1 MSEEIKNNETI
12 EEQTE
17 VKKSVLDNLKGF
29 GKKAVDTV
37 KDGIKYAKEN
47 PDVVADKAFKIGAGG
62 VAILTIAAGIKADK
76 KLQRTVY
83 SEDIGECVELK
94 RKLNNDDKKEVD
106 YRVKTGQTKIEALGE
121 MGLIK

>member
-12 EEQTE
+12 ENQTE
-17 VKKSVLDNLKGF
+17 KTSVIDKVKGF
-29 GKKAVDTV
+29 GKKAIDKA
-37 KDGIKYAKEN
+37 KDGIEYAKKN
-47 PDVVADKAFKIGAGG
+47 PDIVAEKALAGATVLGTGLLIVAG
-62 VAILTIAAGIKADK
+62 VKADK

-94 RKLNNDDKKEVD
+94 RKLNNKDKIEVD
-106 YRVKTGQTKIEALGE
+106 YRTKTGQTKIEALND

>member
-12 EEQTE
+12 ENQTE
-17 VKKSVLDNLKGF
+17 KMSVIDKVKGF
-29 GKKAVDTV
+29 GKKAIDKA
-37 KDGIKYAKEN
+37 KDGIEYAKKN
-47 PDVVADKAFKIGAGG
+47 PDIVAEKALAGATVLGTG
-62 VAILTIAAGIKADK
+62 LLIAAGVKADK

-94 RKLNNDDKKEVD
+94 RKLNNKDKIEVD
-106 YRVKTGQTKIEALGE
+106 YRTKTGQTKIEALND